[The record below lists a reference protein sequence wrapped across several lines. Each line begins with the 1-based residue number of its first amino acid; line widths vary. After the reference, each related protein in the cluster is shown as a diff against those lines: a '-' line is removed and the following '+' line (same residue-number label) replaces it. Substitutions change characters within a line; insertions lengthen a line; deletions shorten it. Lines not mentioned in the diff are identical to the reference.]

1 MAETGGRKTRRLSV
15 ASRREVTA
23 AVAVRYQRSAWNE
36 KKSILNEFT
45 QVTGFHRK
53 YAIRVLNQQ
62 GGKPGMETSSIRRG
76 RIYDQAVQQALI
88 VVWEAADR
96 ICAKRLKQIIPVLVG
111 SMERCGH
118 LQLDPE
124 VRQRLLKMS
133 AATMDRLL
141 KAIREVSNT
150 GRRRSTIRSVLRNS
164 ITVRTFSDWND
175 PAPGFFEMDFVA
187 HCGKS
192 VAGSHVH
199 SLVLTDIASGW
210 TEAAAMVVREQ
221 SLVTET
227 VHGIRAKLPFPMLG
241 LDVDNDSAF
250 INETMLNYCRD
261 HQLELTRSRAYRK
274 NDQAWIEQKNG
285 AVIRKMV
292 GYGRLEGLG
301 AATILARLHEVVRL
315 YVNYFQPCFK
325 LKSKVREGAKV
336 IKKYHAPA
344 TPAERLLASDR
355 VSADDKQH
363 LRDVFSSLDPV
374 ELLRRIRQ
382 AQRHLASLEVTSE
395 GLPLPAAQPD
405 NSAFVASLSIAW
417 QDGEIRP
424 THRKQRRKPRTWRT
438 RADDFQEAWPTVE
451 RWLMDSPDTTAKEL
465 FLRLQE
471 LTPDQF
477 KHGQLRTLQR
487 RVKAWRSEMVRH
499 LVFGAGSE
507 SAANTSASTMVS

>member
-1 MAETGGRKTRRLSV
+1 M
-15 ASRREVTA
+15 
-23 AVAVRYQRSAWNE
+23 
-36 KKSILNEFT
+36 
-45 QVTGFHRK
+45 
-53 YAIRVLNQQ
+53 
-62 GGKPGMETSSIRRG
+62 
-76 RIYDQAVQQALI
+76 
-88 VVWEAADR
+88 
-96 ICAKRLKQIIPVLVG
+96 
-111 SMERCGH
+111 
-118 LQLDPE
+118 
-124 VRQRLLKMS
+124 
-133 AATMDRLL
+133 
-141 KAIREVSNT
+141 
-150 GRRRSTIRSVLRNS
+150 
-164 ITVRTFSDWND
+164 
-175 PAPGFFEMDFVA
+175 
-187 HCGKS
+187 
-192 VAGSHVH
+192 H

-227 VHGIRAKLPFPMLG
+227 VQGIRTRLPFPMLG

-250 INETMLNYCRD
+250 INETMLNYCRE

-301 AATILARLHEVVRL
+301 AATILARLHDVVRL

-355 VSADDKQH
+355 VSPDANSTFAMC
-363 LRDVFSSLDPV
+363 LRLW
-374 ELLRRIRQ
+374 IRWSCYGGYGKHSDNWPPSKSR
-382 AQRHLASLEVTSE
+382 AR
-395 GLPLPAAQPD
+395 GLPLLAAQPD
-405 NSAFVASLSIAW
+405 TSAFVASLSIAW

-451 RWLMDSPDTTAKEL
+451 RWLMDSPDTTAKDL

-477 KHGQLRTLQR
+477 KHDQLRTLQR

-499 LVFGAGSE
+499 LIFGAGSE
-507 SAANTSASTMVS
+507 SATNTSASTMIS